1 MKRITAKIEEWVRGF
16 IRWAKKNPV
25 KAGIATFVPLVAL
38 AGFAKAVHGVVRL
51 GSELLS
57 SIDEDRIGGKDN
69 GKDDDEDEEGKK
81 EKEKKVYGW
90 GMDHFVG
97 FGGSKGG
104 PVDGMMKI
112 LQMLV

>member
-1 MKRITAKIEEWVRGF
+1 VKRITAKIEEWVRGF